1 MKYFLYSSQLAA
13 FIGKNPHT
21 NACRVFNKLYEKYF
35 EDIIKSYKLEN
46 QVKEHN
52 VGDTAKLEKISEKVG
67 DKKLLIKVD
76 DLCKRNLSTK
86 LMQKERAALIK
97 KLEPSLNEEEKKE
110 VKKALEGY
118 TNKKF
123 GTIREI
129 NALDI
134 YKQKF
139 NCDVIT
145 KIQQRSKK
153 ILEIDGHELWLI
165 SRLDGMKMDGT
176 VVEIKNRIYKLF
188 EEVREYEWVQV
199 QAYLQVYGLPKAEL
213 VEYLK
218 VGEGEMKVNMIDKDD
233 KYWEDIMK
241 MEMGYYFRV
250 FLAIVGVEKK
260 MKKYMSLGETEQNEY
275 IKKMVRKEKKND
287 SRNTNHN

>member
-1 MKYFLYSSQLAA
+1 MNKKYFLYSSQLAA
-13 FIGKNPHT
+13 FVGRNPHT

-35 EDIIKSYKLEN
+35 EEIIKSYKLEN
-46 QVKEHN
+46 QIKERN
-52 VGDTAKLEKISEKVG
+52 VGDTAKLQNISNKIG

-76 DLCKRNLSTK
+76 DLCKRNLSTQS
-86 LMQKERAALIK
+86 LQKERTELIK
-97 KLEPSLNEEEKKE
+97 QLESNTKLGEEEKKE
-110 VKKALEGY
+110 IKKAVEGY

-123 GTIREI
+123 GTIREV
-129 NALDI
+129 NALDV
-134 YKQKF
+134 YKEKF
-139 NCDVIT
+139 ACEVIT

-188 EEVREYEWVQV
+188 EEVREYEWMQV

-218 VGEGEMKVNMIDKDD
+218 TSDGVMKVNMIEKDD
-233 KYWEDIMK
+233 KYWEDVMK
-241 MEMGYYFRV
+241 KEMGYYFCV
-250 FLAIVGVEKK
+250 FLRLIGNEKK
-260 MKKYMSLGETEQNEY
+260 MRKYMALGETEQNEY
-275 IKKMVRKEKKND
+275 IKSMVRKEKKK
-287 SRNTNHN
+287 